1 MRAAARAVEPTAPL
15 YSIATMDE
23 RLQTTLAGARFN
35 TMLMLLLGVIGL
47 VLAAVGV
54 YGLIA
59 YVVTQRRREIA
70 IRLAL
75 GATAQQVVR
84 MVLQQGLTPV
94 WIGVVI
100 GLLTAVSASR
110 VLSAYVYGITTRDP
124 LTLAAVVAVLVVSA
138 VIATLVPAR
147 TAARVDPAPLLL
159 M

>member
-1 MRAAARAVEPTAPL
+1 MIRPTNL
-15 YSIATMDE
+15 TN
-23 RLQTTLAGARFN
+23 TL
-35 TMLMLLLGVIGL
+35 MLMLLLGVIGL

-84 MVLQQGLTPV
+84 LVLQQGLTPV